1 MTGWPAAGRLGR
13 PGRLGLG
20 IYPDP
25 LFTDLIDAVR
35 ATALDLGIEPHD
47 VRSPAD
53 ADGLDRLLLVG
64 YPGRYRGFLGPGAP
78 TAPPR
83 IIWTGE
89 PLPAAPTGS
98 GSVQRASRVS
108 RALRVARPI
117 GAGLRRLPLP
127 VSIDRRLVAIAS
139 DRLTR
144 ANLDDLE
151 MAAAGG
157 AAIVV
162 TSGDRGALL
171 AACGLPATVVPFGY
185 HELHAGP
192 LTPAGH
198 GPRDV
203 PLLILGSRAA
213 HTRRARLIDE
223 MQRTGASVGLQ
234 VVEGVWG
241 EERASLLRR
250 TRVLV
255 DVQRIPGN
263 FAGMRLLLAIAAG
276 TALVTEPM
284 TDPSPFIPGVHY
296 LEAPS
301 DRLLGV
307 ASELAADDRRR
318 AALVDAGQA
327 LLRHELTMR
336 GSLERVLAAAPAS

>member
-1 MTGWPAAGRLGR
+1 MTGRPAVA
-13 PGRLGLG
+13 RLGLG
-20 IYPDP
+20 VYPDP
-25 LFTDLIDAVR
+25 LFADLIDAVR
-35 ATALDLGIEPHD
+35 ATALDLGIELHD
-47 VRSPAD
+47 VRTPAD
-53 ADGLDRLLLVG
+53 ADGLDRLLLLG
-64 YPGRYRGFLGPGAP
+64 YPGRYRGFLGPRAP
-78 TAPPR
+78 AAAPPR

-98 GSVQRASRVS
+98 GRVSRAS

-127 VSIDRRLVAIAS
+127 AMIDRRRVAVAS

-144 ANLDDLE
+144 ANLDDLA

-162 TSGDRGALL
+162 TSGDRGTLL
-171 AACGLPATVVPFGY
+171 AACGLHATVVPFGY
-185 HELHAGP
+185 HERHAGV

-213 HTRRARLIDE
+213 HTRRARMVDD
-223 MQRTGASVGLQ
+223 MQRIGASVGLQ

-241 EERASLLRR
+241 EERAELLRR

-263 FAGMRLLLAIAAG
+263 FVGIRLLLAIAAG
-276 TALVTEPM
+276 AALVTEPM

-296 LEAPS
+296 LEAPA
-301 DRLLGV
+301 DRLLDV
-307 ASELAADDRRR
+307 ATELAADDRRR
-318 AALVDAGQA
+318 AAIVDAGQA
-327 LLRHELTMR
+327 LLRDTLTMR
-336 GSLERVLAAAPAS
+336 SSLERVLAAAAKS